1 MMQQPPDAAR
11 PLASDAGRRNPN
23 KLSMKTYG
31 DASLALR
38 KALHW
43 ATPGGL
49 CQRRPCRLPR
59 GVSSGFCGQNRAGA
73 SGSTCPHRRLGMPG
87 RVGFSIKRSRF
98 PLVGRKQ
105 FQPSEFACRLLA
117 MRTMAGRL
125 GGSILGIV
133 NAVLGFGF
141 PDGCFGR
148 LRSRAESRPRKTT
161 RAPARE
167 RRRQDT
173 RHVTNNGNMHG
184 EILFFLD
191 DKGYGFVSRD
201 DGGQDLFVHRTNSA
215 TLTHSHEG
223 AACRL

>member
-1 MMQQPPDAAR
+1 
-11 PLASDAGRRNPN
+11 
-23 KLSMKTYG
+23 
-31 DASLALR
+31 
-38 KALHW
+38 
-43 ATPGGL
+43 
-49 CQRRPCRLPR
+49 
-59 GVSSGFCGQNRAGA
+59 
-73 SGSTCPHRRLGMPG
+73 MPG

-105 FQPSEFACRLLA
+105 FQPSEFAFRLLA

-133 NAVLGFGF
+133 SAVLGFGF

-173 RHVTNNGNMHG
+173 RHVTNNGNVHG

-201 DGGQDLFVHRTNSA
+201 DGGQDLFVHRTKLCDPDSFPRRGSVS
-215 TLTHSHEG
+215 LIKLQRMSG
-223 AACRL
+223 AAS

>member
-1 MMQQPPDAAR
+1 MLLWLCAKR
-11 PLASDAGRRNPN
+11 LIGR
-23 KLSMKTYG
+23 LQ
-31 DASLALR
+31 
-38 KALHW
+38 
-43 ATPGGL
+43 GGL

-98 PLVGRKQ
+98 PFVGRKQ

-133 NAVLGFGF
+133 SAVLGFGF

-201 DGGQDLFVHRTNSA
+201 DGGQDLFVHRTKLCDPDSFPRRGSVS
-215 TLTHSHEG
+215 LIKLQRMSG
-223 AACRL
+223 AAS

>member
-1 MMQQPPDAAR
+1 
-11 PLASDAGRRNPN
+11 
-23 KLSMKTYG
+23 MKTYG

-38 KALHW
+38 KAPHW

-87 RVGFSIKRSRF
+87 RVGFSKKRSRF

-105 FQPSEFACRLLA
+105 FQPSEFAFRLLA
-117 MRTMAGRL
+117 MRTMAVV
-125 GGSILGIV
+125 S
-133 NAVLGFGF
+133 AVQFWASY
-141 PDGCFGR
+141 GCFGR

-173 RHVTNNGNMHG
+173 THLTNNGNMHG
-184 EILFFLD
+184 EIIFWPKVMVSSLATRAGKTFLFIEA
-191 DKGYGFVSRD
+191 
-201 DGGQDLFVHRTNSA
+201 NSA
-215 TLTHSHEG
+215 TPALSQRRG
-223 AACRL
+223 IGRSRPLAILPP